1 MLEVDRS
8 CWFMLYFSVEVC
20 GHSDTIML
28 VDCGLKK
35 KQKNFHIKL
44 ILPSA
49 IDPKMAAAAFKW
61 LIAWWE
67 GE

>member
-1 MLEVDRS
+1 
-8 CWFMLYFSVEVC
+8 
-20 GHSDTIML
+20 ML
-28 VDCGLKK
+28 VYALFFCSSLWPFRYYHVSRLWFKK
-35 KQKNFHIKL
+35 KIKQKNFHIKL
-44 ILPSA
+44 IPPSA